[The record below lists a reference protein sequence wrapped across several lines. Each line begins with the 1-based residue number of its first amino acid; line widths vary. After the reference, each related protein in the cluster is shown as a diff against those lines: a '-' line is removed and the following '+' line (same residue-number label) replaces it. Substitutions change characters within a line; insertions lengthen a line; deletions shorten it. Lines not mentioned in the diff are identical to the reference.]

1 MNCAPSPNRPA
12 ANYDHQPKRLAK
24 HVSTLT
30 KRLGSEQYAATGGQA
45 LPAVVRA
52 WRNW

>member
-1 MNCAPSPNRPA
+1 LAARFDQPA
-12 ANYDHQPKRLAK
+12 KRLAK
-24 HVSTLT
+24 RDSTLT
-30 KRLGSEQYAATGGQA
+30 KRLGSEQYAAAGGQA